1 MTRPTLRAQVDW
13 ARGMALQHARIA
25 ARNAPASAARRKA
38 EEREA
43 IARAA
48 VRTLEAQ
55 ARVSP
60 VAEAR

>member
-25 ARNAPASAARRKA
+25 ARNAPTSAARRKA
-38 EEREA
+38 QEREA

-55 ARVSP
+55 ASAAP
-60 VAEAR
+60 MQEAL